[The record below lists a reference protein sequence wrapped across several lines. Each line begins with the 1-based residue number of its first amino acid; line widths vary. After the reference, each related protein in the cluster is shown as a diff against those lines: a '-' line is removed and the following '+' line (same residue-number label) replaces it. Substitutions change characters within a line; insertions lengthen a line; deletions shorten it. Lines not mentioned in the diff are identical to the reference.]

1 MDIIVIYARLKKI
14 AIECPLMFITVITD
28 VMSQDLLGLCCL
40 IETRDHIKVI
50 TITAV
55 LFN

>member
-40 IETRDHIKVI
+40 IETRDRIKII